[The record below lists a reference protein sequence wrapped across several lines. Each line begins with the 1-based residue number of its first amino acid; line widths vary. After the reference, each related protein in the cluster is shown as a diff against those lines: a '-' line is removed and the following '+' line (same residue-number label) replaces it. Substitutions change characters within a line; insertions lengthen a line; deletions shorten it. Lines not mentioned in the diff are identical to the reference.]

1 MAAVT
6 LMTGIVV
13 WVFFLV
19 QLYRIAHNVTA
30 NESFKRDDLFEEAS
44 MDGETSGR
52 QMFRFLFKR
61 LTRPKRSFPSR
72 QQLKHQQKALDSSWG
87 GLFSPD
93 TIMNTEEL
101 FSVDDVKY
109 NPYDLGSFWKNLLD
123 ALQLSSVETS
133 NVVAK
138 KTN

>member
-1 MAAVT
+1 
-6 LMTGIVV
+6 MTGIVV
-13 WVFFLV
+13 WVFFLI

-30 NESFKRDDLFEEAS
+30 NESFKRDDLYEEATL
-44 MDGETSGR
+44 DGETSGR
-52 QMFRFLFKR
+52 KMFRFLFKR
-61 LTRPKRSFPSR
+61 LTRPKKSFPSR
-72 QQLKHQQKALDSSWG
+72 QQLRHQQKALDSSWG

-93 TIMNTEEL
+93 TIMNTEES

-123 ALQLSSVETS
+123 ALQRGPIAPPTA
-133 NVVAK
+133 VAK

>member
-1 MAAVT
+1 
-6 LMTGIVV
+6 MTGIVI
-13 WVFFLV
+13 WVFFLI

-30 NESFKRDDLFEEAS
+30 NESFKRDDLYEEAT

-52 QMFRFLFKR
+52 KMFRFLFKR
-61 LTRPKRSFPSR
+61 LTRPKKAFPSR
-72 QQLKHQQKALDSSWG
+72 QQLRHQQQALDSSWG
-87 GLFSPD
+87 GFFSPD
-93 TIMNTEEL
+93 TIMNTEES

-123 ALQLSSVETS
+123 ALQLSPIASTTA
-133 NVVAK
+133 NAK